1 MSSSLFQNS
10 EPLSVSDLTAQLREL
25 VEGCFPSVWV
35 AGEISN
41 FTRASSGHW
50 YFTLKDSKAQ
60 LRAVMWRGFNLRIR
74 FDPKDGLEVFA
85 RGKVSFYEQR
95 GECQLVVEEIQP
107 KGIGAAELALRQ
119 LKEKLLAQGY
129 FDPRRKR
136 PLPRFPKRVGIITS
150 ASGAAIRD
158 MVELFAQRWPLTELI
173 ITPSRVQGEGAAS
186 EVAAAVRMLN
196 HLHANGKLTLDA
208 IILGRGGGS
217 IEDLWAFNEEVI
229 ADAIFASEVPVVS
242 AVGHEVDVTI
252 ADLVADHRAETP
264 SAAVV
269 ALTPNRRE
277 MSSGFLELHARLS
290 EAVNHRLQLARH
302 RVEQLASRPAFRQ
315 PIQRI
320 RDLEQRLDNSAER
333 LNRVINQRVVQSSE
347 RIASLAARLES
358 LSPLNVLTRGYSLT
372 HKASGELVRSAVEVA
387 PGELLRTRVAFG
399 EIFSRV
405 EEAGDSKLNKT
416 KPTDGTGSSKE
427 VLS

>member
-1 MSSSLFQNS
+1 MSSSLFDNA
-10 EPLSVSDLTAQLREL
+10 EPLSVSDLTAQLRDL
-25 VEGCFPSVWV
+25 VEDCFPSIWV

-41 FTRASSGHW
+41 FTRATSGHW

-60 LRAVMWRGFNLRIR
+60 VRAVMWRGLNLRMR
-74 FDPKDGLEVFA
+74 FTPKDGLEILA

-119 LKEKLLAQGY
+119 LKEKLLAKGY
-129 FDPRRKR
+129 FDPLRKR
-136 PLPRFPKRVGIITS
+136 RLLRFPQRVGIIAS

-158 MVELFAQRWPLTELI
+158 IVELFAQRWPLTELI
-173 ITPSRVQGEGAAS
+173 IHPSRVQGDGAAS

-196 HLHANGKLTLDA
+196 YLHANGKLTLDA

-217 IEDLWAFNEEVI
+217 IEDLWAFNEEII
-229 ADAIFASEVPVVS
+229 ADAIFASVVPVVS

-269 ALTPNRRE
+269 ALTPHRRE
-277 MSSGFLELHARLS
+277 MSSGFLELHSRLS
-290 EAVNHRLQLARH
+290 EAMGHRLQLARH

-315 PIQRI
+315 PLQRI

-333 LNRVINQRVVQSSE
+333 LKRVMNQRVVQSSE
-347 RIASLAARLES
+347 RIVSLAARLES

-372 HKASGELVRSAVEVA
+372 HKSGGELVRSATEVEA
-387 PGELLRTRVAFG
+387 GDLLRTRVADG
-399 EIFSRV
+399 EILSRV
-405 EEAGDSKLNKT
+405 VKSDDRSSSSTNPLSNEERG
-416 KPTDGTGSSKE
+416 
-427 VLS
+427 

>member
-1 MSSSLFQNS
+1 MSVALFPHP

-25 VEGCFPSVWV
+25 VEGCFPSIWV

-60 LRAVMWRGFNLRIR
+60 LKAVMWRGMNLRTR
-74 FDPKDGLEVFA
+74 FTPKDGLEILA

-95 GECQLVVEEIQP
+95 GECQIVVEEIQP

-119 LKEKLLAQGY
+119 LKEKLLAKGY

-136 PLPRFPKRVGIITS
+136 RLPRFPKRVGIITS

-173 ITPSRVQGEGAAS
+173 IHPSRVQGEGAAS
-186 EVAAAVRMLN
+186 EVAAAVQLLN
-196 HLHANGKLTLDA
+196 HLHSNGKLTLDA

-229 ADAIFASEVPVVS
+229 ADAIFSSEVPVVS

-269 ALTPNRRE
+269 ALSPNRRE
-277 MSSGFLELHARLS
+277 MSIGFQELHDRLS

-315 PIQRI
+315 PLHRI
-320 RDLEQRLDNSAER
+320 RDLEQRLDSSAER
-333 LNRVINQRVVQSSE
+333 LKRVMNQRVVQASE
-347 RIASLAARLES
+347 RIVSLAARLES

-387 PGELLRTRVAFG
+387 PGELLRTRVAAG

-416 KPTDGTGSSKE
+416 KPTDGTGSSKDM
-427 VLS
+427 L